1 MLKGKVKK
9 PVIRKSGKKGVLLI
23 NDKEFVVARQAV
35 ILAMHLIGIA
45 GFTFGL
51 MLLAKSDLGNSGP
64 GSVVFGWMK
73 LLGWEKAN
81 ASHITSAILVGIA
94 MVFAKNYKA
103 RILYVG
109 AFVMSVFYG
118 EVMQRVASPFW
129 DWFFELDMFNW
140 MLTNIVARYA
150 MVLVSVNL
158 MWFST
163 TLYYKTFWPKLFGTS
178 FVHSMSTRFAK
189 ISRKMWVVILDI
201 FLVVMAVAVYAIAA
215 PGDLI
220 DTTKSIGEM
229 FTGFFT
235 GDFMLGMA
243 ANGPKINI
251 GIGTVIVT
259 ALGGPVFAFW
269 MRKNEKWLNKL
280 YGIK

>member
-1 MLKGKVKK
+1 MLKNKMKK
-9 PVIRKSGKKGVLLI
+9 PTVKRSGKKGVLLV
-23 NDKEFVVARQAV
+23 NNKEFIIARHAI

-51 MLLAKSDLGNSGP
+51 MLLAKSSLGNSGP

-73 LLGWEKAN
+73 LTGLEKAI

-109 AFVMSVFYG
+109 AFIMSIFYG
-118 EVMQRVASPFW
+118 EVMQRVATPFW
-129 DWFFELDMFNW
+129 NWFFDLDLFNW
-140 MLTNIVARYA
+140 MLNNLIARYA
-150 MVLVSVNL
+150 MVLISVNL

-178 FVHSMSTRFAK
+178 FVHSMATRFTK

-201 FLVVMAVAVYAIAA
+201 FLVVMAVVVFAIADPA
-215 PGDLI
+215 GLVDTSKSFGD
-220 DTTKSIGEM
+220 M
-229 FTGFFT
+229 VVGFFT
-235 GDFMLGMA
+235 GDFMIGKGKDM
-243 ANGPKINI
+243 INI

-259 ALGGPVFAFW
+259 ALGGPIFAFW